1 LGATLRFCGLRF
13 GPVQR
18 QGLCSSPMKRSLVML
33 IGTLCVA
40 SAALATTYVR
50 VEKDGTKTYSDR
62 PIPGGQPIDLEPAQ
76 SYSAPQ
82 TPNVDSNLP
91 REQQLQQQVDDFK
104 YDGCSLT
111 PVNDATFTNPEEVV
125 ISLSTFP
132 MLRPFDLVVLTVDG
146 QAVGSPGTTTYKMT
160 PVYRGTH
167 AVAAT
172 VTNRAGKVVC
182 MASAS
187 FHVLRPSLNSPA
199 RR

>member
-1 LGATLRFCGLRF
+1 
-13 GPVQR
+13 
-18 QGLCSSPMKRSLVML
+18 MKRSLVML

-62 PIPGGQPIDLEPAQ
+62 PIPGGQAIDLEPAQ

-82 TPNVDSNLP
+82 TPNVNSNLP
-91 REQQLQQQVDDFK
+91 REQQQLLVDNFK
-104 YDGCSLT
+104 YDRCTLT
-111 PVNDATFTNPEEVV
+111 PANDSTFTNPEEVI

-146 QAVGSPGTTTYKMT
+146 QAVGAPGTMTYKMT
-160 PVYRGTH
+160 PVNRGTH
-167 AVAAT
+167 AVGVT
-172 VTNRAGKVVC
+172 ITNRAGAVVC
-182 MASAS
+182 TASAS
-187 FHVLRPSLNSPA
+187 FHVMRPSLNSPA